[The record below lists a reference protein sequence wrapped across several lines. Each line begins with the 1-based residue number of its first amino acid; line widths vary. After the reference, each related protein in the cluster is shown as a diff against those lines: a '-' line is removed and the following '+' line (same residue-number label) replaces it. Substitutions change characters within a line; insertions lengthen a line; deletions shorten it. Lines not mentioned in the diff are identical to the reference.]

1 MSFLTPAKK
10 SLIAV
15 ALVTPLALAAC
26 GSDDS
31 DDSKKAA
38 ATTASKSSE
47 DKSADKSEDKDA
59 DKSEDKD
66 KDKEKEKDQNKD
78 GEKKDAAAGAEGE
91 DGAGEG
97 PDQLANPLNNGE
109 DPFAGAKDIKPIEG
123 GQNANDADKQA
134 IEQLVRGQHEIDNV
148 KEYFNY
154 MPQHACQAV
163 RDEQSQ
169 EFSQYQQ
176 YVDSLPNQSF
186 AEYANTMR
194 QQGGGNAEV
203 EKFASQ
209 LESIPQSTK
218 LQSVNDVV
226 VNGDD
231 ASATV
236 SVSNSEGTETST
248 VRFRRENG
256 NWTFCN

>member
-15 ALVTPLALAAC
+15 ALVAPLALAAC
-26 GSDDS
+26 GSGDNN

-47 DKSADKSEDKDA
+47 DKSADKSQDKDA
-59 DKSEDKD
+59 DKDKDKNKDKD
-66 KDKEKEKDQNKD
+66 KDKDGENKD
-78 GEKKDAAAGAEGE
+78 GAAGAEGQ
-91 DGAGEG
+91 DGEG
-97 PDQLANPLNNGE
+97 PDQMANPLNNGE

-123 GQNANDADKQA
+123 GQDANDADKQA

-163 RDEQSQ
+163 REGQAK

-176 YVDSLPNQSF
+176 YVDSLPNESF
-186 AEYANTMR
+186 AEYANSMR
-194 QQGGGNAEV
+194 QQGGGNGEV

-218 LQSVNDVV
+218 LQSVNDIV

-236 SVSNSEGTETST
+236 SVSNSEGNETST

>member
-15 ALVTPLALAAC
+15 ALVAPLALAAC
-26 GSDDS
+26 GSDDNN

-47 DKSADKSEDKDA
+47 DKSADKSQDKDA
-59 DKSEDKD
+59 DKDKDKNKDKD
-66 KDKEKEKDQNKD
+66 KDKDGENKD
-78 GEKKDAAAGAEGE
+78 GAAGAEGQ
-91 DGAGEG
+91 DGEG
-97 PDQLANPLNNGE
+97 PDQMANPLNNGE

-123 GQNANDADKQA
+123 GQDANDADKQA

-163 RDEQSQ
+163 REGQAK

-194 QQGGGNAEV
+194 QQGGGNPEV

>member
-15 ALVTPLALAAC
+15 ALVAPLALAAC
-26 GSDDS
+26 GSDDNN

-47 DKSADKSEDKDA
+47 DKSADKSQDKDA
-59 DKSEDKD
+59 DKDKDQNKDKD
-66 KDKEKEKDQNKD
+66 KDKDGENKD
-78 GEKKDAAAGAEGE
+78 GAAGAEGQ
-91 DGAGEG
+91 DGEG
-97 PDQLANPLNNGE
+97 PDQMANPLNNGE

-123 GQNANDADKQA
+123 GQDANDADKQA

-163 RDEQSQ
+163 REGQAK

-176 YVDSLPNQSF
+176 YVDSLPNESF
-186 AEYANTMR
+186 AEYANSMR
-194 QQGGGNAEV
+194 QQGGGNGEV

-218 LQSVNDVV
+218 LQSVNDIV

-236 SVSNSEGTETST
+236 SVSNSEGNETST

>member
-15 ALVTPLALAAC
+15 ALVAPLALAAC
-26 GSDDS
+26 GSDDNN

-47 DKSADKSEDKDA
+47 DKSADKSQDKDA
-59 DKSEDKD
+59 DKDKDKNKDKD
-66 KDKEKEKDQNKD
+66 KDKDGENKD
-78 GEKKDAAAGAEGE
+78 GAAGAEGQ
-91 DGAGEG
+91 DGEG
-97 PDQLANPLNNGE
+97 PDQMANPLNNGE

-123 GQNANDADKQA
+123 GQDANDADKQA

-163 RDEQSQ
+163 REGQAKEFGQS
-169 EFSQYQQ
+169 QQ
-176 YVDSLPNQSF
+176 YVDSLPNESF
-186 AEYANTMR
+186 AEYANSMR
-194 QQGGGNAEV
+194 QQGGGNGEV

-218 LQSVNDVV
+218 LQSVNDIV

>member
-26 GSDDS
+26 GSDDN

-66 KDKEKEKDQNKD
+66 KEKEKDENKD

-97 PDQLANPLNNGE
+97 PGQLANPLNNGE

-169 EFSQYQQ
+169 EFAQYQQ

-194 QQGGGNAEV
+194 QQGGGNSEV

>member
-15 ALVTPLALAAC
+15 ALVAPLALAAC
-26 GSDDS
+26 GSDDNN

-47 DKSADKSEDKDA
+47 DKSADKSQDKDA
-59 DKSEDKD
+59 DKDKDKNKDKD
-66 KDKEKEKDQNKD
+66 KDKDGENKD
-78 GEKKDAAAGAEGE
+78 GAAGAEGQ
-91 DGAGEG
+91 DGEG
-97 PDQLANPLNNGE
+97 PDQMANPLNNGE

-123 GQNANDADKQA
+123 GQDANDADKQA

-163 RDEQSQ
+163 REGQAK
-169 EFSQYQQ
+169 EFGQYQQ
-176 YVDSLPNQSF
+176 YVDSLPNESF
-186 AEYANTMR
+186 AEYANSMR
-194 QQGGGNAEV
+194 QQGGGNGEV

-218 LQSVNDVV
+218 LQSVNDIV

-236 SVSNSEGTETST
+236 SVSNSEGNETST

>member
-1 MSFLTPAKK
+1 MSFLTLAKK

-15 ALVTPLALAAC
+15 ALVAPLALAAC
-26 GSDDS
+26 GSDDNN

-47 DKSADKSEDKDA
+47 DKSADKSQDKDA
-59 DKSEDKD
+59 DKDKDKNKDKD
-66 KDKEKEKDQNKD
+66 KDKDGENKD
-78 GEKKDAAAGAEGE
+78 GAAGAEGQ
-91 DGAGEG
+91 DGEG
-97 PDQLANPLNNGE
+97 PDQMANPLNNGE

-123 GQNANDADKQA
+123 GQDANDADKQA

-163 RDEQSQ
+163 REGQAK
-169 EFSQYQQ
+169 EFGQYQQ

-194 QQGGGNAEV
+194 QQGGGNGEV

-218 LQSVNDVV
+218 LQSVNDIV

-236 SVSNSEGTETST
+236 SVSNSEGNETST

>member
-15 ALVTPLALAAC
+15 ALVAPLALAAC

-31 DDSKKAA
+31 NDDSKKAA

-47 DKSADKSEDKDA
+47 DKSADKSQDKDA
-59 DKSEDKD
+59 DKDKDKNKDKD
-66 KDKEKEKDQNKD
+66 KDKDGENKD
-78 GEKKDAAAGAEGE
+78 GAAGAEGQ
-91 DGAGEG
+91 DGEG
-97 PDQLANPLNNGE
+97 PDQMANPLNNGE

-123 GQNANDADKQA
+123 GQDANDADKQA

-163 RDEQSQ
+163 REGQAK

-186 AEYANTMR
+186 AEYANSMR
-194 QQGGGNAEV
+194 QQGGGNGEV

-218 LQSVNDVV
+218 LQSVNDIV

-236 SVSNSEGTETST
+236 SVSNSEGNETST

>member
-15 ALVTPLALAAC
+15 ALVAPLVLAAC
-26 GSDDS
+26 GSDDNN

-47 DKSADKSEDKDA
+47 DKSADKSQDKDA
-59 DKSEDKD
+59 DKDKDKNKDKD
-66 KDKEKEKDQNKD
+66 KDKDGENKD
-78 GEKKDAAAGAEGE
+78 GAAGAEGQ
-91 DGAGEG
+91 DGEG
-97 PDQLANPLNNGE
+97 PDQMANPLNNGE

-123 GQNANDADKQA
+123 GQDANDADKQA

-163 RDEQSQ
+163 REGQAK
-169 EFSQYQQ
+169 EFGQYQQ

-194 QQGGGNAEV
+194 QQGGGNGEV

-218 LQSVNDVV
+218 LQSVNDIV

-236 SVSNSEGTETST
+236 SVSNSEGNETST

>member
-15 ALVTPLALAAC
+15 ALVAPLALAAC
-26 GSDDS
+26 GSGDNN

-47 DKSADKSEDKDA
+47 DKSADKSQDKDA
-59 DKSEDKD
+59 DKDKDKNKDKD
-66 KDKEKEKDQNKD
+66 KDKDGENKD
-78 GEKKDAAAGAEGE
+78 GAAGAEGQ
-91 DGAGEG
+91 DGEG
-97 PDQLANPLNNGE
+97 PDQMANPLNNGE

-123 GQNANDADKQA
+123 GQDANDADKQA

-163 RDEQSQ
+163 REGQAK
-169 EFSQYQQ
+169 EFGQYQQ

-194 QQGGGNAEV
+194 QQGGGNGEV

-218 LQSVNDVV
+218 LQSVNDIV

-236 SVSNSEGTETST
+236 SVSNSEGNETST

>member
-15 ALVTPLALAAC
+15 ALVAPLALAAC

-31 DDSKKAA
+31 NDDSKKAA

-47 DKSADKSEDKDA
+47 DKSADKSQDKDA
-59 DKSEDKD
+59 DKDKDKNKDKD
-66 KDKEKEKDQNKD
+66 KDKDGENKD
-78 GEKKDAAAGAEGE
+78 GAAGAEGQ
-91 DGAGEG
+91 DGEG
-97 PDQLANPLNNGE
+97 PDQMANPLNNGE

-123 GQNANDADKQA
+123 GQDANDADKQA

-163 RDEQSQ
+163 REGQAK

-176 YVDSLPNQSF
+176 YVDSLPNESF
-186 AEYANTMR
+186 AEYANSMR
-194 QQGGGNAEV
+194 QQGGGNGEV

-218 LQSVNDVV
+218 LQSVNDIV

-236 SVSNSEGTETST
+236 SVSNSEGNETST

>member
-1 MSFLTPAKK
+1 LTPAKK

-15 ALVTPLALAAC
+15 ALVAPLALAAC

-31 DDSKKAA
+31 NDDSKKAA

-47 DKSADKSEDKDA
+47 DKSADKSQDKDA
-59 DKSEDKD
+59 DKDKDKNKDKD
-66 KDKEKEKDQNKD
+66 KDKDGENKD
-78 GEKKDAAAGAEGE
+78 GAAGAEGQ
-91 DGAGEG
+91 DGEG
-97 PDQLANPLNNGE
+97 PDQMANPLNNGE

-123 GQNANDADKQA
+123 GQDANDADKQA

-163 RDEQSQ
+163 REGQAK
-169 EFSQYQQ
+169 EFGQYQQ

-186 AEYANTMR
+186 AEYANSMR
-194 QQGGGNAEV
+194 QQGGGNGEV

-218 LQSVNDVV
+218 LQSVNDIV

-236 SVSNSEGTETST
+236 SVSNSEGNETST

>member
-15 ALVTPLALAAC
+15 ALVAPLALAAC
-26 GSDDS
+26 GSDDNN

-47 DKSADKSEDKDA
+47 DKSADKSQDKDA
-59 DKSEDKD
+59 DKDKDKNKDKD
-66 KDKEKEKDQNKD
+66 KDKDGENKD
-78 GEKKDAAAGAEGE
+78 GAAGAEGQ
-91 DGAGEG
+91 DGEG
-97 PDQLANPLNNGE
+97 PDQMANPLNNGE

-123 GQNANDADKQA
+123 GQDANDADKQA

-163 RDEQSQ
+163 REGQAK

-176 YVDSLPNQSF
+176 YVDSLPNESF

-194 QQGGGNAEV
+194 QQGGGNGEV

-218 LQSVNDVV
+218 LQSVNDIV

-236 SVSNSEGTETST
+236 SVSNSEGNETST

>member
-15 ALVTPLALAAC
+15 ALVAPLALAAC
-26 GSDDS
+26 GSDDNN

-47 DKSADKSEDKDA
+47 DKSADKSQDKDA
-59 DKSEDKD
+59 DKDKDQNKDKD
-66 KDKEKEKDQNKD
+66 KDKDGENKD
-78 GEKKDAAAGAEGE
+78 GAAGAEGQ
-91 DGAGEG
+91 DGEG
-97 PDQLANPLNNGE
+97 PDQMANPLNNGE

-123 GQNANDADKQA
+123 GQDANDADKQA

-163 RDEQSQ
+163 REGQAK
-169 EFSQYQQ
+169 EFGQYQQ
-176 YVDSLPNQSF
+176 YVDSLPNESF
-186 AEYANTMR
+186 AEYANSMR
-194 QQGGGNAEV
+194 QQGGGNGEV

-218 LQSVNDVV
+218 LQSVNDIV

-236 SVSNSEGTETST
+236 SVSNSEGNETST